1 MSLGKVAGHAE
12 SAVLAE
18 AGQSKPVRLSPTG
31 NPLIPAVT
39 NDPLDPL
46 NWSFIKKYTCIVIA
60 CFAYCLM
67 TYFTTSPVPA
77 FTQFE
82 VQFHTTYNKTNW
94 TFAIPCLGLAIG
106 PLLTSSLAETY
117 GRRIVLIVSTAVAV
131 LASGCASLNNISLS
145 GYMAAR
151 FFQGLGAGPS
161 ANIGLTIIND
171 LSFEH
176 ERGFRVGLW
185 AMAANVGTVLGAV
198 VGGFLVSVSTYW
210 INYHI
215 TILFGLLFVGECFF
229 LPETHYPREAM
240 LEYESQIE
248 STGSSDEDNSSG
260 IKRTTQLG
268 LLHVRAIPGV
278 RHPKSWD
285 AIIEFCK
292 LWTYPNISISVCVY
306 VFFQYWWFVLNKFH
320 LHDPTLMLLRICS
333 ILTME
338 PLAYSSHRVEIQ
350 GLLFIGLIVGI
361 VFAEIFCSGR
371 LSDWIVARLARKN
384 DEQRVPEMRLWLGYP
399 AALVASVGLIIWGI
413 SVERNWHWITDQ
425 VAFFLYA
432 AGTQVGNTVLST
444 YIVDNYPEYA
454 MEVIMFY
461 SVVINMSAFI
471 NPWFIDLWVEQSG
484 WAWTFSAQGII
495 CTLGLIPGYAL
506 LHKYGPRMRKPLKLA
521 TLAN

>member
-1 MSLGKVAGHAE
+1 MSLAKVAGHAE

-67 TYFTTSPVPA
+67 TYFTTAPVPA

-82 VQFHTTYNKTNW
+82 VQFQTTYNKTNW

-131 LASGCASLNNISLS
+131 LASGCASLNDISLS

-198 VGGFLVSVSTYW
+198 
-210 INYHI
+210 
-215 TILFGLLFVGECFF
+215 
-229 LPETHYPREAM
+229 ETHYPREIM
-240 LEYESQIE
+240 LGYESQIE
-248 STGSSDEDNSSG
+248 RSESSDGGYSPG
-260 IKRTTQLG
+260 IKRTKQLG
-268 LLHVRAIPGV
+268 LMRFQAIPGV

-285 AIIEFCK
+285 AILEFCK

-306 VFFQYWWFVLNKFH
+306 VFFQYWW
-320 LHDPTLMLLRICS
+320 ICS
-333 ILTME
+333 IMTME

-361 VFAEIFCSGR
+361 VFAEVFCSGR

-384 DEQRVPEMRLWLGYP
+384 DERRVPEMRLWLGYP
-399 AALVASVGLIIWGI
+399 AALVASIGLIIWSI
-413 SVERNWHWITDQ
+413 SVERNWHWMTGQ

-454 MEVIMFY
+454 MEIIMFY

-506 LHKYGPRMRKPLKLA
+506 LHKYGPRMRKPLKLVM
-521 TLAN
+521 LANQ